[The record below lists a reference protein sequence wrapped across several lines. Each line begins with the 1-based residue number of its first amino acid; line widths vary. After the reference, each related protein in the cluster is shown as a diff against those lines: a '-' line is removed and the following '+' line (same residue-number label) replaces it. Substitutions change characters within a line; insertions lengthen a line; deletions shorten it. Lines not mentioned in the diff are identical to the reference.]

1 MRVSSLHKFVT
12 IISSQSLGMVF
23 ERIDAVSPC
32 WVLGIGGSTG
42 GDRAREVTDKRSA
55 AELLQTGMD
64 LRNLFRS
71 GSVLLMMALLFVRAL
86 NLVNRLRAV

>member
-1 MRVSSLHKFVT
+1 
-12 IISSQSLGMVF
+12 MVF
-23 ERIDAVSPC
+23 ERIDAVSSS
-32 WVLGIGGSTG
+32 WVLGIGGSTRG
-42 GDRAREVTDKRSA
+42 ERARKVTDKRSA

>member
-1 MRVSSLHKFVT
+1 
-12 IISSQSLGMVF
+12 MVF
-23 ERIDAVSPC
+23 ERIDAVSSS

-42 GDRAREVTDKRSA
+42 GERAREVTDKRSA

>member
-1 MRVSSLHKFVT
+1 MHKFVT

-23 ERIDAVSPC
+23 ERIDAVSSS
-32 WVLGIGGSTG
+32 WVLGIGGSTRG
-42 GDRAREVTDKRSA
+42 ERARKVTDKRSA